1 MKRVAAVF
9 ALLACVLMAP
19 PSDAHTR
26 SQSFSHWHID
36 GQAVAFTF
44 AVDARRVTQ
53 LAQLYEPGE
62 DLSGLLEKHLRETVF
77 VVQGNAPCEL
87 TRLETPGFSRA
98 VVTVSGRFSCPGTLA
113 RGDARASVTA
123 FQAVSPTH
131 IHIARVDNNGIVSE
145 YVVREGRASFA
156 LQADRPA
163 TDLRGFIATGFAH
176 VLSGFDHL
184 VFLLALALV
193 VSSPRTAILCVTG
206 FTLGHSLALAAATLG
221 WVTPNERFIESMIGF
236 TIAITALE
244 AGAHLGLNR
253 RKAFRTFAGLTL
265 FVALAPITNSDSVI
279 AIGVALSVYAYATG
293 QFSESQ
299 ARTLLPVITTAFG
312 LVHGA
317 GFAGGL
323 KEATL
328 FRSELFMPL
337 LGFNIGV
344 ELGQLCALA
353 VFFSLP
359 WIIGRRSSINMAAVT
374 NYASVV
380 IFGLGCFWF
389 AQRLW
394 L

>member
-1 MKRVAAVF
+1 MKRVTAVF
-9 ALLACVLMAP
+9 AVLVCVIIAP

-36 GQAVAFTF
+36 GEAVAFTF

-53 LAQLYEPGE
+53 LAQVYEPG
-62 DLSGLLEKHLRETVF
+62 DGLSGLLEQHLQESVS
-77 VVQGNAPCEL
+77 VVQSSANCEL
-87 TRLETPGFSRA
+87 KSLESPGSGRS
-98 VVTVSGRFSCPGTLA
+98 VITVSGRFTCPETLA
-113 RGDARASVTA
+113 QGDARASVTA

-131 IHIARVDNNGIVSE
+131 IHIARVDNSGVVSE
-145 YVVREGRASFA
+145 YVVREGRSSFA
-156 LQADRPA
+156 LHADRPA
-163 TDLRGFIATGFAH
+163 ADLRGFIYTGFVH

-193 VSSPRTAILCVTG
+193 VSNPRTAILCVTG

-221 WVTPNERFIESMIGF
+221 WVAPNERLIEAMIGF

-244 AGAHLGLNR
+244 AGVHFGLHR
-253 RKAFRTFAGLTL
+253 RNAFRAFGGLTL
-265 FVALAPITNSDSVI
+265 LVALAPMTNGESVI
-279 AIGVALSVYAYATG
+279 AIGVALSVYTYATG
-293 QFSESQ
+293 QFSQSQ

-323 KEATL
+323 REATI
-328 FRSELFMPL
+328 FRSELIMPL

-353 VFFSLP
+353 IFFSLP
-359 WIIGRRSSINMAAVT
+359 WIIGRKSAIDMAAVT
-374 NYASVV
+374 NHASVV

-394 L
+394 A

>member
-1 MKRVAAVF
+1 MKGVATVL
-9 ALLACVLMAP
+9 ALLICIFIAP
-19 PSDAHTR
+19 PSDAHSR
-26 SQSFSHWHID
+26 SQSFSHWHIE
-36 GQAVAFTF
+36 GQAVDFDF

-53 LAQLYEPGE
+53 IAQLYEQTY
-62 DLSGLLEKHLRETVF
+62 DLSELLEQHLRETVF
-77 VVQGNAPCEL
+77 VLQGSAHCEL
-87 TRLETPGFSRA
+87 KSLESLGSGRS
-98 VVTVSGRFSCPGTLA
+98 VITVSGRFSCPGKIA
-113 RGDARASVTA
+113 ENDARASVTA

-131 IHIARVDNNGIVSE
+131 IHIARVDNSGVVSE
-145 YVVREGRASFA
+145 YVVREGRSSFA

-163 TDLRGFIATGFAH
+163 NDAWGFITTGFMH

-193 VSSPRTAILCVTG
+193 ANTPRIAIFCITG

-221 WVTPNERFIESMIGF
+221 WVEPNERLIEAMIGF
-236 TIAITALE
+236 TIAVTALE
-244 AGAHLGLNR
+244 AGVHHGLNR
-253 RKAFRTFAGLTL
+253 RKALLAFSTLTL
-265 FVALAPITNSDSVI
+265 LVALMPIANSNSVI
-279 AIGVALSVYAYATG
+279 AIGIALALYAYATG
-293 QFSESQ
+293 RFSESQ
-299 ARTLLPVITTAFG
+299 ARTLLPLITTAFG

-328 FRSELFMPL
+328 FRSEILMPL

-344 ELGQLCALA
+344 ELAQLCALV

-359 WIIGRRSSINMAAVT
+359 WIINRKSSIDLAFVT

-394 L
+394 T